1 MDELRFNCPK
11 QLSQKFW
18 MTCRD
23 QEETLGSALR
33 KMMMRE
39 ILLCDPQFRGKWEH
53 LFKELEEEENRS
65 I

>member
-18 MTCRD
+18 ATCRD
-23 QEETLGSALR
+23 QEETIGGALR

-39 ILLCDPQFRGKWEH
+39 ILLCNPHFRDKFEG
-53 LFKELEEEENRS
+53 LFEELEEE
-65 I
+65 